1 MESRLLFI
9 CMGNICRSPLAQGIA
24 QGLYNGWSDP
34 ILDSSFLPAQK
45 GIPAVFDSAGI
56 HGYHRGEA
64 PCRGSQEIAKQHG
77 LDIASLRSRPVRLQ
91 DEERFDYFVAMDS
104 ENIQALLKMG
114 FAQEK
119 ILRMGDFGDGMDIPD
134 PYYYRDMQG
143 FETIYAMLYPAIKKL
158 LYTQGIL
165 R

>member
-24 QGLYNGWSDP
+24 EGLYQGWSDP
-34 ILDSSFLPAQK
+34 TLDSSFLPAQK
-45 GIPAVFDSAGI
+45 AKPAVFDSAGI
-56 HGYHRGEA
+56 NGFHRGEA
-64 PCRGSQEIAKQHG
+64 PCRGSQEIAKHHG
-77 LDIASLRSRPVRLQ
+77 LDISSLRSRPVRIQ
-91 DEERFDYFVAMDS
+91 DEEKFDYFIAMDS
-104 ENIQALLKMG
+104 ENIQALRKMG
-114 FAQEK
+114 FAQSK

-143 FETIYAMLYPAIKKL
+143 FAMIYEMLYPAIKKL